1 MAFGAVQ
8 KYSIEVTSSLNPQR
22 AVGVAIPFNGN
33 SIFKLTY
40 TTRDQLKSNL
50 VNFFLT
56 PKGSRVFNPTF
67 GSNIKQYVF
76 EQINQGTFDAL
87 ENLMQA
93 ELQQNFPNVVVDNLE
108 IYGSED
114 NNQIQIVLTY
124 SIKKFG
130 IINDQ
135 VTIVL

>member
-8 KYSIEVTSSLNPQR
+8 KYSIEATGSLNPQR

-76 EQINQGTFDAL
+76 ENINQGTFDAL

-93 ELQQNFPNVVVDNLE
+93 ELQQNFPNIVVDNLE

-130 IINDQ
+130 ITNDQ